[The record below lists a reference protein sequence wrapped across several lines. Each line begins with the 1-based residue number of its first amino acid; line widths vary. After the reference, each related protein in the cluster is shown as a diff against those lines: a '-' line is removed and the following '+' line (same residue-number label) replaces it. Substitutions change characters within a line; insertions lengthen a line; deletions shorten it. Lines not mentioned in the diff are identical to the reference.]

1 MLRFQCESCRRLK
14 EDGEVWIL
22 GFAAQNIGL
31 TAARREISIADS
43 WDRMRSVEPLAVH
56 FCSEECQAGYM
67 NALFGKSPDTL
78 QGASTT
84 TKRRIRRVVPGAVV
98 ETVVAEKNQPKK
110 RRTVARRKIA

>member
-1 MLRFQCESCRRLK
+1 MAAPLRTKQDQFCCCRPNRANPQSCRPSKIERCIMIRFQCESCRRLK
-14 EDGEVWIL
+14 KDDEVWIL

-43 WDRMRSVEPLAVH
+43 WDGMRSVEPLAVH

-78 QGASTT
+78 QGAST
-84 TKRRIRRVVPGAVV
+84 
-98 ETVVAEKNQPKK
+98 
-110 RRTVARRKIA
+110 